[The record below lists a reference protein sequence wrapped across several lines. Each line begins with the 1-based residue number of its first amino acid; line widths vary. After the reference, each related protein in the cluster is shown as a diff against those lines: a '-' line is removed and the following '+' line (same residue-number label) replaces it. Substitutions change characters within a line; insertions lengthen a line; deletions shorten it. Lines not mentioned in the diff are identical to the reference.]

1 MPQTDLSRYPSRLVR
16 KIYTERRPCYWRSK
30 HTREST
36 KWVLHH
42 EHHNQLKQ
50 PSRLGGRKLG
60 RIDEM
65 EEWVVDPSATGSPEY
80 DREIREAE
88 EREEYAVAERAAHEV
103 CLLDI
108 ARPGRQ
114 RPRRRGKSGKTPTI
128 DRVADSEVNERWESE
143 SVLSGW
149 DDTEDW
155 DGRSKDWEIPI
166 GDYEEGWEVYIA
178 GQKCDRAPQNLYS
191 AVLRGNKH

>member
-1 MPQTDLSRYPSRLVR
+1 
-16 KIYTERRPCYWRSK
+16 
-30 HTREST
+30 
-36 KWVLHH
+36 
-42 EHHNQLKQ
+42 
-50 PSRLGGRKLG
+50 
-60 RIDEM
+60 M

-114 RPRRRGKSGKTPTI
+114 RRRLTRYQHARSTESSTRLARKKGKSGKTPTI

-191 AVLRGNKH
+191 AALRGNKH